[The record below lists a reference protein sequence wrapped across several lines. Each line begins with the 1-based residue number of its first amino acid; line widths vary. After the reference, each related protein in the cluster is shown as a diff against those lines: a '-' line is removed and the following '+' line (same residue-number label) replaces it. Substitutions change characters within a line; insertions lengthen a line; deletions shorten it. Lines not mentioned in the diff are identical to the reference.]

1 MKEYL
6 YLDEYLEPE
15 MKYRILDK
23 EELKEVKTR
32 KFNRQDD
39 EKYLDGY
46 LDKSISILDEVL
58 EEYEEFKFG
67 RIDISSPEGENHP
80 DTFYKELLKYFTNL
94 KRGNVFN
101 DVLYRYIWKIEKGET
116 GKIHMHMALFWRPD
130 VNPEVMGIEL
140 GYYLKYL
147 SKYLL
152 GKEITFMIGYRDG
165 YRYFKTSVIDRNN
178 KYGINSCLLYLRY
191 LCKDDGKVS
200 KEGYRDF
207 GSSQYRHSGRRY
219 NYRLLRG
226 FPYIG
231 EYTLERDGLVVQGL
245 KANNQ
250 YQRLRFIEGSLGMRH
265 IENIKREFSI
275 EDEKEEKVDM
285 LLYLVIEGNGVDTED
300 RIEELNLEDLG
311 DYSFTLLGSMGN
323 WYYSKGKVYRQE
335 DVKKEH
341 GRVLSS
347 MDHGELKRYWYSL
360 KTVIDRLNSEK
371 G

>member
-1 MKEYL
+1 M
-6 YLDEYLEPE
+6 
-15 MKYRILDK
+15 
-23 EELKEVKTR
+23 
-32 KFNRQDD
+32 
-39 EKYLDGY
+39 
-46 LDKSISILDEVL
+46 
-58 EEYEEFKFG
+58 
-67 RIDISSPEGENHP
+67 
-80 DTFYKELLKYFTNL
+80 
-94 KRGNVFN
+94 
-101 DVLYRYIWKIEKGET
+101 
-116 GKIHMHMALFWRPD
+116 
-130 VNPEVMGIEL
+130 
-140 GYYLKYL
+140 
-147 SKYLL
+147 
-152 GKEITFMIGYRDG
+152 
-165 YRYFKTSVIDRNN
+165 
-178 KYGINSCLLYLRY
+178 
-191 LCKDDGKVS
+191 S

-219 NYRLLRG
+219 NYQLLRG

-285 LLYLVIEGNGVDTED
+285 LLSLVIEGNGVDTED

-335 DVKKEH
+335 DVNKEH

-347 MDHGELKRYWYSL
+347 MDHSELKRYWYSL

-371 G
+371 GR